1 MFELDDL
8 YVADLFIHDD
18 NYNNDMINVGFY
30 EKDKRKK
37 SYKHLFSLFK
47 KVGNSYICLENG
59 NSYTECGYSYV
70 KDITPFK
77 YFISFKDYSIIKY
90 GDINDILNLFKLIFS
105 SNEVPMLDPSTMH
118 FKLYDAYFCNVITTK
133 ITVIDKFVNYN
144 TASTQINKRSYCYA
158 NTLSQLDDNA
168 LLSRSY
174 KIDSYYIVPCVKLKT
189 GLLNIYNN
197 AFYPT
202 TLKTYYTPSIICSFD
217 KFNFSNRRND
227 LNEINELYK
236 KSKAEGLTDAERKE
250 QKILRQEYMEL
261 VRRNLRGQLN
271 NIDIEQ
277 KDGTVINLGEK
288 YGAKF
293 EKKGN

>member
-105 SNEVPMLDPSTMH
+105 SNEVPLLDPSTM
-118 FKLYDAYFCNVITTK
+118 
-133 ITVIDKFVNYN
+133 
-144 TASTQINKRSYCYA
+144 
-158 NTLSQLDDNA
+158 
-168 LLSRSY
+168 
-174 KIDSYYIVPCVKLKT
+174 
-189 GLLNIYNN
+189 
-197 AFYPT
+197 
-202 TLKTYYTPSIICSFD
+202 
-217 KFNFSNRRND
+217 
-227 LNEINELYK
+227 
-236 KSKAEGLTDAERKE
+236 
-250 QKILRQEYMEL
+250 
-261 VRRNLRGQLN
+261 
-271 NIDIEQ
+271 
-277 KDGTVINLGEK
+277 
-288 YGAKF
+288 
-293 EKKGN
+293 

>member
-1 MFELDDL
+1 MKKIKE
-8 YVADLFIHDD
+8 
-18 NYNNDMINVGFY
+18 
-30 EKDKRKK
+30 K

-105 SNEVPMLDPSTMH
+105 SNEVPILDPSTMH

-236 KSKAEGLTDAERKE
+236 KNYLKVL
-250 QKILRQEYMEL
+250 
-261 VRRNLRGQLN
+261 
-271 NIDIEQ
+271 
-277 KDGTVINLGEK
+277 
-288 YGAKF
+288 
-293 EKKGN
+293 KK

>member
-77 YFISFKDYSIIKY
+77 YFISFKDYNIIKY

-133 ITVIDKFVNYN
+133 ITIIDKFVNYN

-236 KSKAEGLTDAERKE
+236 KNYLKVL
-250 QKILRQEYMEL
+250 
-261 VRRNLRGQLN
+261 
-271 NIDIEQ
+271 
-277 KDGTVINLGEK
+277 
-288 YGAKF
+288 
-293 EKKGN
+293 KK

>member
-217 KFNFSNRRND
+217 KFSFSNRRND
-227 LNEINELYK
+227 LNEINELNYYINITIRDNLSYRNLSLRIKSDEYHRLPIETRDKLETNK
-236 KSKAEGLTDAERKE
+236 KNK
-250 QKILRQEYMEL
+250 
-261 VRRNLRGQLN
+261 VRRRS
-271 NIDIEQ
+271 
-277 KDGTVINLGEK
+277 T
-288 YGAKF
+288 
-293 EKKGN
+293 